1 MHLLF
6 HNEITTSS
14 EGELEVK
21 AVEMG
26 VSVGRERTDGEEK
39 TQDEASRRFSKMLSE
54 TLQQF
59 KELPSLSSQVFTSKG
74 DQIVSDDM
82 MYPLS

>member
-6 HNEITTSS
+6 HEEITTSS
-14 EGELEVK
+14 EGELEAE

-26 VSVGRERTDGEEK
+26 VSVGRERTDEEEK
-39 TQDEASRRFSKMLSE
+39 AQDEASRRFSKMLSE

-59 KELPSLSSQVFTSKG
+59 RELRSLSSQVFTSEG
-74 DQIVSDDM
+74 DQVVSDDM